1 MSCAELTAGREEMH
15 VNAWLDQ
22 NAKVV
27 AIALSGA
34 FVLFV
39 VLTVLFLVLWLRAAS
54 GRRRQYYDRVASER
68 ERLELEVSLQE
79 QVSRLRIVREL
90 HEVAVHSVSVII
102 SQADGARYAAASDP
116 GAAVRSAAVIAE
128 TARGT
133 LADLR
138 RVMTVVRDGEAAA
151 TPQPRLKTIR
161 DLLAVMGEAGLQ
173 ITFVEN
179 GERFDLSQGAEL
191 AVFRIVQEALS
202 NALTYGGDGTEVKVA
217 FTWTAEG
224 LQVLVDDDGVRAS
237 ARRQGLD
244 PDQVAQHRT
253 YTFQDDLNSLTEVVV
268 GPGITEMRER
278 AALFGGILNAYSV
291 PGVGFSVSAVFPAL
305 RYDNGVHGVNL
316 GA

>member
-1 MSCAELTAGREEMH
+1 

-22 NAKVV
+22 NAQAV
-27 AIALSGA
+27 AIGLSGA
-34 FVLFV
+34 FVLFF

-54 GRRRQYYDRVASER
+54 GRRGQYYDRVAAER
-68 ERLELEVSLQE
+68 QRLELEVSLQE
-79 QVSRLRIVREL
+79 QSARLRIVREL

-116 GAAVRSAAVIAE
+116 GVAARSAAVIAE

-161 DLLAVMGEAGLQ
+161 DLLAVMGEAGLNV
-173 ITFVEN
+173 TFVEH

-202 NALTYGGDGTEVKVA
+202 NALTYGGDGTDVKVA
-217 FTWTAEG
+217 FTWTAQG
-224 LQVLVDDDGVRAS
+224 LPVRVDDDGVRA
-237 ARRQGLD
+237 AAKRQGLD
-244 PDQVAQHRT
+244 PDKLAQSRT
-253 YTFQDDLNSLTEVVV
+253 YTFQDDLNSLTELVV

-291 PGVGFSVSAVFPAL
+291 PGVGFSISAVFPAL

-316 GA
+316 DA